1 MKNFYVD
8 YIRLIISR
16 NSYGI
21 HKQVLY
27 KMITAVTAFKPKEI
41 MRLGSFIVAICAFGC
56 HEARC

>member
-1 MKNFYVD
+1 MIIFEWYFQE
-8 YIRLIISR
+8 IR
-16 NSYGI
+16 YGI